1 MTAIYARQSIEKK
14 DSISIESQIE
24 FCKRECDGEFTI
36 YQDVGFSGKNI
47 NRPSFEK
54 MMSDIK
60 EGNINKVVCYRL
72 DRISRSITDFGSVWE
87 TLSSANVEF
96 VSVNEKF
103 DTSAPVGRA
112 MLYIIMV
119 FAQLERE
126 TIAERVKD
134 NYYQRVKNGGWGGGV
149 PPYGFKIVKNSGNKN
164 ATLEVTKDMNVPIRI
179 FEMYAQ
185 PGTSL
190 GTIAR
195 TLTSEG
201 IKGPQREQWDTITVN
216 RLLRNPAYAKCNAD
230 IYRYFKHKGA
240 IIHNDVADFDGT
252 KGAYLVGKRQS
263 NDRKYKDISDNLFAL
278 SSHDGVIDS
287 DIFIQCQEKLDTNKQ
302 VKNTGKGKYTWLSGL
317 IKCGDCGYSL
327 KISLAKEQLYI
338 ICTGRTNLKV
348 CAQRHSRKIH
358 EVEAYVEA
366 EIRRYVGDLREEDA
380 AQNSADQNPIK
391 LEILKIDEKISNL
404 IAGIAE
410 SNSIVMSYIN
420 AEMIKLENQKYELES
435 KLYKKSANFK
445 FNLRLLEFDTLN
457 FDLKKELARIII
469 KKVLI
474 TNECIKIEWNPL

>member
-47 NRPSFEK
+47 NRPSFEQ

-164 ATLEVTKDMNVPIRI
+164 ATLEVTDNINVPIRI
-179 FEMYAQ
+179 FEMYAEQ
-185 PGTSL
+185 GTSL
-190 GTIAR
+190 GTIAK

-201 IKGPQREQWDTITVN
+201 IKGPQRVQWDTITVN

-230 IYRYFKHKGA
+230 IYRYYKHKGV
-240 IIHNDVADFDGT
+240 IIHNDIADFDGAN
-252 KGAYLVGKRQS
+252 GAYLVGKRQS
-263 NDRKYKDISDNLFAL
+263 NDRKYKDISEYLLAL
-278 SSHDGVIDS
+278 SNHNGIIDS
-287 DIFIQCQEKLDTNKQ
+287 DTFIQCQEKLDTNKQ
-302 VKNTGKGKYTWLSGL
+302 VKNSGKGKYTWLSGL
-317 IKCGDCGYSL
+317 MKCGTCGYSL
-327 KISLAKEQLYI
+327 KVSLAKEQLYI
-338 ICTGRTNLKV
+338 ICTGRSNLKI
-348 CAQRHSRKIH
+348 CTERQSRKIH
-358 EVEAYVEA
+358 DIETYVETEIYKYLGELRA
-366 EIRRYVGDLREEDA
+366 EE
-380 AQNSADQNPIK
+380 NSENVIDQNPIK
-391 LEILKIDEKISNL
+391 LEVLKIDEKISNL
-404 IAGIAE
+404 ISSIAE
-410 SNSIVMSYIN
+410 SNSVVMSYIN
-420 AEMIKLENQKYELES
+420 AEMIKLEDQKYELES
-435 KLYKKSANFK
+435 KLYKKNARHK
-445 FNLRLLEFDTLN
+445 FDLRLLQFGTLN
-457 FDLKKELARIII
+457 FDLKKEFARIII
-469 KKVLI
+469 KKVFI